1 MSRGWAS
8 IHSSFVAS
16 LVPPVAVLDILL
28 IPSPAS
34 FLARLSFHHPQR
46 PRWASTL
53 PIASPSWCIKRTA
66 STVGS
71 ALFSQRFRCSYL
83 SFPHCL
89 SSYIHHKWGLLS
101 LSSPRSTHYF
111 SFVVLQQG
119 AAARTVGKVLVVAV
133 RVQGAPESPLL
144 KGST

>member
-16 LVPPVAVLDILL
+16 LVPPVAALDILL

-111 SFVVLQQG
+111 SLVVLQQG

-133 RVQGAPESPLL
+133 RVQGAPHAYTS
-144 KGST
+144 